1 MGGKRWIKGYIP
13 ALERISNLPPA
24 CAKVWLYLH
33 LRANNYQFPLS
44 YPHSEVRRLK
54 KGQHLITIRGL
65 QEETSYEER
74 GRKRSLSR
82 ATILSA
88 IERLEKEGLISV
100 EKRKRGRN
108 GYLLIT
114 LREIP
119 KKEEKP
125 TKAPPKNESSSIN
138 GSQIAINGSQIKLN
152 GSQIA
157 INGSHFSNKGSLSDH
172 LSQQVEKN
180 QKDGRDNR
188 KRKRIGEEP
197 LPLGRGSSPDEEN
210 EKYRDLPYSIE
221 EKGKETGRKK
231 AEENIPEAI
240 REAYSLIERIRGL
253 TSPRGSLKGQPPF
266 ENSP

>member
-138 GSQIAINGSQIKLN
+138 GSQIAINGSQI
-152 GSQIA
+152 A

-188 KRKRIGEEP
+188 KRKRIGKKP
-197 LPLGRGSSPDEEN
+197 LPKGRGSSPILFLFLLS
-210 EKYRDLPYSIE
+210 LPS
-221 EKGKETGRKK
+221 
-231 AEENIPEAI
+231 
-240 REAYSLIERIRGL
+240 
-253 TSPRGSLKGQPPF
+253 F
-266 ENSP
+266 